1 MNTKN
6 KGCYIAP
13 STEKFIL
20 EAENVMIT
28 NSNGLPSVKKGDE
41 INSDEWEDM

>member
-13 STEKFIL
+13 SAERIIL

-28 NSNGLPSVKKGDE
+28 NSNGLPSVNRGTDV
-41 INSDEWEDM
+41 NSDEWEDM